1 MPKVTSFESDL
12 TLDLDYLESKGDV
25 LNTDE
30 YMQPGTVLTM
40 KYTETINNVSKEAT
54 VPVTVV
60 SIRRVLEDQ
69 YGDVY
74 LLGCILKPE
83 IPIYICEYGAYYA
96 RSFTLSTEETMV
108 AIGNVLRII

>member
-12 TLDLDYLESKGDV
+12 SLDLDYVESKGDV
-25 LNTDE
+25 TDTDE
-30 YMQPGTVLTM
+30 YMTPGTVFTM

-54 VPVTVV
+54 VQVTVV

-74 LLGCILKPE
+74 LLGCVLKPE
-83 IPIYICEYGAYYA
+83 VPIYICEYGAYYA
-96 RSFTLSTEETMV
+96 RSFTLSTDTTLV
-108 AIGNVLRII
+108 AIGNVLKII

>member
-1 MPKVTSFESDL
+1 MPKVTSFETDL

-25 LNTDE
+25 LNENE
-30 YMQPGTVLTM
+30 YMEPGTVFTM
-40 KYTETINNVSKEAT
+40 NYTETINNVSKEAT
-54 VPVTVV
+54 VQVTVV
-60 SIRRVLEDQ
+60 SIRRILEDQ

-83 IPIYICEYGAYYA
+83 VPIYVCEYGAYYA
-96 RSFTLSTEETMV
+96 RSFTLSTDETMV

>member
-12 TLDLDYLESKGDV
+12 SLDLDYVESKGDV
-25 LNTDE
+25 INENE
-30 YMQPGTVLTM
+30 YMTPGTVFTM
-40 KYTETINNVSKEAT
+40 NYTETINNVSKEAT

-60 SIRRVLEDQ
+60 SIRRILEDQ

-74 LLGCILKPE
+74 LLGCVLKPE
-83 IPIYICEYGAYYA
+83 VPIYVCEYGAYYA

-108 AIGNVLRII
+108 AVGNVLKII